1 MRSVLMI
8 NEVGIINDLCRGYYL
23 RLIPLVPLLV
33 PPTLLLVPP
42 PGGGYQHFPVIV
54 RKKFLRLK

>member
-1 MRSVLMI
+1 MI
-8 NEVGIINDLCRGYYL
+8 NEVGINYLCRGYL

-42 PGGGYQHFPVIV
+42 GN
-54 RKKFLRLK
+54 